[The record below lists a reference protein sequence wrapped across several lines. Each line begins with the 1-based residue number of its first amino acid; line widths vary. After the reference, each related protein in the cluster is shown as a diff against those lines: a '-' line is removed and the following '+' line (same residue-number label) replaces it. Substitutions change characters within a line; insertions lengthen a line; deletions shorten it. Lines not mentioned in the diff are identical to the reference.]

1 MKLLGIAPSPLNS
14 INIYSR
20 FSCLFLT
27 FLHLILTVLTFLHL
41 IIPSLLGTCSSM
53 CSYYHFVVQ
62 EDTRMD
68 TTRKTEAWRPKC
80 SWKDNV
86 AEAMKQWVFDEE
98 IRLAWKL
105 GAEKQQL

>member
-1 MKLLGIAPSPLNS
+1 MGHLGIAPPLNS

-27 FLHLILTVLTFLHL
+27 FLHLIMTV
-41 IIPSLLGTCSSM
+41 LGTCSKM

-80 SWKDNV
+80 NWKDNV
-86 AEAMKQWVFDEE
+86 AEAMKQWVFDEK